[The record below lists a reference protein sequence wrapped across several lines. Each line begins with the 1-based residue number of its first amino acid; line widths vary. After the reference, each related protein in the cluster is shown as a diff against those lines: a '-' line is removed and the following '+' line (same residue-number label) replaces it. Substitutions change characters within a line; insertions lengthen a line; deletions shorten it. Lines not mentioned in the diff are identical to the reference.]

1 MSLIEIKNLSKTY
14 TFGEQVVHAVCDL
27 DLKIEKTEFA
37 VLAGPSG
44 SGKTTLLYLMGGLD
58 QPTAGTIKVDGY
70 SLDQARP
77 KDLAD
82 FRLRSI
88 GFIFQDHNLIPVL
101 TAAENAEYVLLLQ
114 KVPKKERRIIVD
126 SVFQEL
132 GLDGL
137 QNRMPRE
144 LSGGQQQRVAIARAL
159 APNPKLILADE
170 PTASLDSKTSS
181 NLLELLL
188 DLNNRKGISIVASS
202 HDPMVMDYSKRTI
215 LLQDGRLKSS
225 DSHD

>member
-14 TFGEQVVHAVCDL
+14 TFGGQVVHAVCDL

-44 SGKTTLLYLMGGLD
+44 SGKTTLLNLIGGLD

-137 QNRMPRE
+137 QNRMPKE

>member
-137 QNRMPRE
+137 QNRMPKE

>member
-14 TFGEQVVHAVCDL
+14 TLGEQIVHAVCDL
-27 DLKIEKTEFA
+27 DLEIEKSEFA

-44 SGKTTLLYLMGGLD
+44 SGKTTLLNLMGGLD
-58 QPTAGTIKVDGY
+58 QPTHGTINVDGY
-70 SLDQARP
+70 SIDQARP
-77 KDLAD
+77 KDLAE

-181 NLLELLL
+181 DLLELFL

>member
-14 TFGEQVVHAVCDL
+14 TLGKQVVHAVCDL
-27 DLKIEKTEFA
+27 DLKIEKAEFA

-44 SGKTTLLYLMGGLD
+44 SGKTTLLNLMGGLD
-58 QPTAGTIKVDGY
+58 QPTDGTISVNGY
-70 SLDQARP
+70 SIDQAGP

-88 GFIFQDHNLIPVL
+88 GFIFQSHNLIPVL

-126 SVFQEL
+126 SLFHEL

-137 QNRMPRE
+137 QDRMPKE

-159 APNPKLILADE
+159 APEPALILADE

-181 NLLELLL
+181 DLLELLL

-225 DSHD
+225 